1 MYKRQTYEYDMSS
14 RVLGRT
20 TGWGRMPYLIQY
32 ILSMIGVSAEEYYRK
47 IGNNEIGAIAGTVM
61 VP

>member
-1 MYKRQTYEYDMSS
+1 MSS